1 MNPTHA
7 IRGAADRILA
17 GLASTPSPGPPDAW
31 TANSTGARMRL
42 TADSVSFGRI
52 VAVPFGTWVAA
63 LERWQLNG
71 HDGQL
76 RLGQSL
82 VRGPVERDRD
92 LGTCRVEVRLGRG
105 PLRPPV
111 RMRLDIDRLSAA
123 TTALQL
129 IPCQR
134 VRPTAAY
141 FRAGHQ
147 LLDTLTSA
155 LLQPAAIQVQPARH
169 EQGMWRHRQPALIPA
184 PWAAGS

>member
-105 PLRPPV
+105 LLRPAV
-111 RMRLDIDRLSAA
+111 RMRLDIDRLSAT

-141 FRAGHQ
+141 FRAGHH
-147 LLDTLTSA
+147 LLDSLTSA
-155 LLQPAAIQVQPARH
+155 LLQPAAGRVQPARRK
-169 EQGMWRHRQPALIPA
+169 QDIWGHRQPAPA
-184 PWAAGS
+184 PAP

>member
-31 TANSTGARMRL
+31 AANSTGAGMRL

-63 LERWQLNG
+63 LERWQLTG

-105 PLRPPV
+105 LLRPLV
-111 RMRLDIDRLSAA
+111 RMRLDIDRLSAT

-141 FRAGHQ
+141 FRAGHH
-147 LLDTLTSA
+147 LLDSLTSA
-155 LLQPAAIQVQPARH
+155 LLQPAAVRVQPARRK
-169 EQGMWRHRQPALIPA
+169 QDIWRHRQPAPA
-184 PWAAGS
+184 PVP